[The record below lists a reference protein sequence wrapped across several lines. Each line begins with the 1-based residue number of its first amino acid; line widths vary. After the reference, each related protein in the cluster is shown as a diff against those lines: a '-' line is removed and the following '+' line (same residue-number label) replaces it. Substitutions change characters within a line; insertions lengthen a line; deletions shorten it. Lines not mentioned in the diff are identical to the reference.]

1 MIQDLLLPVTAT
13 AGDGAA
19 MDAGIALA
27 DAFDARLSVIHRVS
41 LPNPALGPMGI
52 APDYLYSDLYVHLR
66 NAGKAAAERDDARL
80 RRAGVA
86 ADVRVVETF
95 AADPPYPLQLHA
107 RHADMAILPG
117 PAPEHAARAYDY
129 FHGLLFESGRPVLV
143 VPPTGRAALP
153 PRRAVVAW
161 VPTREAARALHDAM
175 PLLARCDAVDV
186 LVVDPKVGSAAYGE
200 DPGAD
205 IAAHLARHG
214 LEVNLVSRAGGGASV
229 ASVLLRHCAES
240 GAGLLVAGGYGHS
253 RLKQW
258 ALGGTTRELFET
270 LAVPVLFSH

>member
-1 MIQDLLLPVTAT
+1 MIQDLVLPVTAT

-19 MDAGIALA
+19 MEAAIALA
-27 DAFDARLSVIHRVS
+27 GALDARLSVLHRVS

-52 APDYLYSDLYVHLR
+52 APDFLYSDLYVQLR
-66 NAGKAAAERDDARL
+66 QVGKDAAAKDDERL
-80 RRAGVA
+80 QRAGVA
-86 ADVRVVETF
+86 ADVRVIETF
-95 AADPPYPLQLHA
+95 ASDPPYPLQLHA
-107 RHADMAILPG
+107 RYADLAVLPG
-117 PAPEHAARAYDY
+117 PAADTDTRAFDY

-143 VPPTGRAALP
+143 IPPAKATTLP

-161 VPTREAARALHDAM
+161 QPTREATRALHDAL
-175 PLLARCDAVDV
+175 PLLARCEAVDV
-186 LVVDPKVGSAAYGE
+186 LVVDPKVGPAAHGE

-214 LEVNLVSRAGGGASV
+214 LPVNLASRASGGATV

-240 GAGLLVAGGYGHS
+240 GAELLVVGGYGHS

-270 LAVPVLFSH
+270 LTVPVLFSH